1 MEYQWNSESL
11 VAGPNI
17 FAERFSE
24 MGNMTDEE
32 IYSIIRSSYSVFF
45 SSAIDS
51 ENLLSLRRNSRFLM
65 ILTQVLME
73 VELTL
78 DERIYCN
85 SMIYKELANTD
96 NPYMQKVYYTIG
108 WIVNQNI
115 VQELTKFGL
124 SKTLSIYLA
133 TVRKS
138 SFKARENISRLNFSI
153 MCSDPKIMTVQM
165 ITNIYCVTF
174 NTIDEIKDLF
184 ILTMKDTYVF
194 HSTEEWVTP
203 DLITVANNM
212 NYAILSILD
221 SLPVNKIKYILTE
234 YSNMATIED
243 LTEDEVRFSFKLI
256 NLSEFSSLKGIV
268 DLIISEEMILP

>member
-78 DERIYCN
+78 DER
-85 SMIYKELANTD
+85 LLV
-96 NPYMQKVYYTIG
+96 NPYEPCDVLEYKGIKLKDSRIY
-108 WIVNQNI
+108 VNILYKRHNKPI
-115 VQELTKFGL
+115 PYRGLWRETDTVLKHVGELPITPKTKKKPPKLVPRTKPAQE
-124 SKTLSIYLA
+124 
-133 TVRKS
+133 
-138 SFKARENISRLNFSI
+138 
-153 MCSDPKIMTVQM
+153 Q
-165 ITNIYCVTF
+165 
-174 NTIDEIKDLF
+174 
-184 ILTMKDTYVF
+184 
-194 HSTEEWVTP
+194 
-203 DLITVANNM
+203 
-212 NYAILSILD
+212 
-221 SLPVNKIKYILTE
+221 E
-234 YSNMATIED
+234 YSPKVEECRKEFEEED
-243 LTEDEVRFSFKLI
+243 VPV
-256 NLSEFSSLKGIV
+256 LSEKVETLLKDWYKCGSYEIPLKGQGKNGNFAVARDRNVAIDV
-268 DLIISEEMILP
+268 AKFIAGEVLVPNLNNPSVLQVLRDAQYISA

>member
-1 MEYQWNSESL
+1 MEYQWNSESI

-45 SSAIDS
+45 SNAIDS
-51 ENLLSLRRNSRFLM
+51 ENLLPLRRNSRFLM

-85 SMIYKELANTD
+85 SMVYKELANTD

-108 WIVNQNI
+108 WIANQNI